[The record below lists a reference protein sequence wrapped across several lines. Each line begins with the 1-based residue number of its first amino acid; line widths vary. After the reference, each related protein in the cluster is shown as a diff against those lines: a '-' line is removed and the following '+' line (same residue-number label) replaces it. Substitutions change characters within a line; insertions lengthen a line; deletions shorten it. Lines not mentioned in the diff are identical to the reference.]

1 MGRVLTQTANHR
13 SPCGPHKVTVRP
25 LQSMVRPPQGRGVP
39 RSSHG
44 DRTVASR
51 WPRGDLRFLLSLG
64 CLKITRQPY
73 DIQHIVR
80 SPHVCRT
87 GERLSHKAMLTN
99 PPTHICVTWLQGVNE
114 ISIIAVTGMLQD
126 KNYSNRE
133 YENTALGR
141 WVIVRLQN
149 CFDFNLSRYNWNRS
163 RYKHL
168 NKQICTHMS
177 TRTVRTNT
185 QTRIYKYTFTIIC

>member
-1 MGRVLTQTANHR
+1 MIGLKWCRGLFQLDRDIISNRSRPMGRVLTQTANHR
-13 SPCGPHKVTVRP
+13 SPCGPRKVTVRP

-39 RSSHG
+39 RSSYG

-80 SPHVCRT
+80 SPHACRT

-126 KNYSNRE
+126 KHYSKSWIWK
-133 YENTALGR
+133 YS
-141 WVIVRLQN
+141 I
-149 CFDFNLSRYNWNRS
+149 RS
-163 RYKHL
+163 
-168 NKQICTHMS
+168 MS
-177 TRTVRTNT
+177 YCPITELLWFKFVAI
-185 QTRIYKYTFTIIC
+185 QLK